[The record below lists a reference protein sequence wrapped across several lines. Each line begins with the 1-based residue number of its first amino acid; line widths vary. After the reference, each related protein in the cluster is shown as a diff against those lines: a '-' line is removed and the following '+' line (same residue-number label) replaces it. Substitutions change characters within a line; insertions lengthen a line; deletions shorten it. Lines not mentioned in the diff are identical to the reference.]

1 MNNMK
6 FIAHSMALGAVFA
19 GLSTQAAAFQ
29 QCGGVTVCAPDE
41 IGPFTQTPAG
51 GGTGLVSPQQIPQQV
66 NLAIAQFDRAAA
78 VAMHPEANSPDDIVL
93 KRVEVTLTV
102 DLDSFSMSQFNDDN
116 VPTPADCA
124 YTLDY
129 LIQADLLANPGV
141 GTPAINSLNSVGF
154 TQPVIIAPG
163 ETVQHTLADFAACP
177 GNNPTFPYLD
187 CVDNP
192 LSECTAQ
199 TSLTDNLNPWIGN
212 GNISWTLQYAATSQQ
227 PNCPQGLG
235 GVNSTI
241 EATVEVAYSYC
252 VKSDIP
258 EVVGCECDR
267 PSPNYRRPG
276 SLLLFPE
283 FDNLNGSY
291 TVITVTNTDCIADTG
306 EDVQIEYVYID
317 ADGCSEFNKTDVLTP
332 CDTLTVITSTH
343 NPGQERGFLY
353 VFAKKPDP
361 NFPNGTAITWNNL
374 VGSQL
379 IIQGLDS
386 GFDYSMN
393 PVVFRGL
400 TAEGETS
407 DLDGD
412 GIRDLD
418 NSEYEPLPNIITIPR
433 FLGQDGTQGNPGPI
447 NSQLI
452 LIGLTGGARFETTA
466 CFTFYNDNE
475 EVFSGEYTWEC
486 WDKPYLLDISNFFR
500 NDFLKTTDHDLDEI
514 FGKDERESGWIC
526 IQGCAANSSQE
537 SIADPAIY
545 AALVEHIGPY
555 GVSDLPWEC
564 GIRTNGA
571 LLPRGVFGD
580 PDEDTNNDGVV
591 DEDDAVDGD
600 NQ

>member
-29 QCGGVTVCAPDE
+29 QCGGTTVCDVDE
-41 IGPFTQTPAG
+41 SGPFTQTPAA
-51 GGTGLVSPQQIPQQV
+51 GGTGLVAPQQQPQQLV
-66 NLAIAQFDRAAA
+66 FGIAQFDRDAALA
-78 VAMHPEANSPDDIVL
+78 LHPEAGSVDDIIL
-93 KRVEVTLTV
+93 KRVEVTLSI

-116 VPTPADCA
+116 VPTPAPC
-124 YTLDY
+124 DY
-129 LIQADLLANPGV
+129 QLQYEIVANLLANGSV
-141 GTPAINSLNSVGF
+141 GTPPLNLLNSVGF
-154 TQPVIIAPG
+154 TTPVTIQPG
-163 ETVQHTLADFAACP
+163 QTVAHTLPDFAECP
-177 GNNPTFPYLD
+177 GTNPAFPYLG
-187 CVDNP
+187 CVE
-192 LSECTAQ
+192 LSDSACVAQ
-199 TSLTDNLNPWIGN
+199 TSLSDNLAPWIGN
-212 GNISWTLQYAATSQQ
+212 GDINWTLQYAATSQQ
-227 PNCPQGLG
+227 PNCPQGTS
-235 GVNSTI
+235 GVNSAI
-241 EATVEVAYSYC
+241 DAAVSVEYTYC
-252 VKSDIP
+252 VKTDIP
-258 EVVGCECDR
+258 EVVGCVCDR

-283 FDNLNGSY
+283 FDNQEGSY
-291 TVITVTNTDCIADTG
+291 TVVTVTNTDCIANTG

-332 CDTLTVITSTH
+332 CDTLTVVTSAH
-343 NPGQERGFLY
+343 NPGQDRGFLY

-374 VGSQL
+374 IGSQL
-379 IIQGLDS
+379 IIQAFDT

-400 TAEGETS
+400 TSEGETN

-418 NSEYEPLPNIITIPR
+418 NSEYEPLPEIITIPR

-447 NSQLI
+447 SSQLI

-500 NDFLKTTDHDLDEI
+500 NEFLKTTDHDLDEI
-514 FGKDERESGWIC
+514 FGWDERESGWMC

-537 SIADPAIY
+537 SIDDPAIY
-545 AALVEHIGPY
+545 AALVEKVGTY
-555 GVSDLPWEC
+555 GVADLPWEC
-564 GIRTNGA
+564 GLRTNGA

-580 PDEDTNNDGVV
+580 PDVDTNGDGVV
-591 DEDDAVDGD
+591 NEDDAVNGD